1 MKKINIVIKKILVIF
16 CGLFLMLG
24 CGDKDQNLSE
34 TQSEGKS
41 LKKLEGI
48 DIKFLIENALP
59 DIKAQYSAPDPLTVK
74 KIFEPCNLEGSGAD
88 MKGSCSIFADNS
100 FLIDENPANDT
111 KVDIT
116 TNGSRTMVSYIQLE
130 SKHPN
135 RIHRALNEE
144 DYKQVTIECPDKKDL
159 ERIGTWE
166 FRKVSVRNKKDFVVA
181 INKNISASSGWGIL
195 RIYLDGTSPEKAC
208 EYLGM
213 EESVSSLAQTD
224 MLRSEL
230 RPNSELTNNNI
241 KKSNESL
248 QNSANQQQIIRDLVG
263 TFSEDDL
270 ARCGI
275 ATAIFYGNVISD
287 LGKNLDPNHMAITK
301 DLAMVAD
308 MNIHILKYVRDHKKP
323 RDMDLFI
330 KLEERY
336 SDKFKKLS
344 ANNIANNEFKSCIDK
359 TNPLVRPLIASGY
372 LKAKKY

>member
-1 MKKINIVIKKILVIF
+1 
-16 CGLFLMLG
+16 
-24 CGDKDQNLSE
+24 
-34 TQSEGKS
+34 
-41 LKKLEGI
+41 
-48 DIKFLIENALP
+48 
-59 DIKAQYSAPDPLTVK
+59 
-74 KIFEPCNLEGSGAD
+74 

-100 FLIDENPANDT
+100 FLIDENPANVT

-213 EESVSSLAQTD
+213 EESVNSLAQTD

-287 LGKNLDPNHMAITK
+287 LGKNLDLNHMAITK

-308 MNIHILKYVRDHKKP
+308 MNIHILKYVRDHKN
-323 RDMDLFI
+323 
-330 KLEERY
+330 LEIWIFY
-336 SDKFKKLS
+336 Q
-344 ANNIANNEFKSCIDK
+344 
-359 TNPLVRPLIASGY
+359 VRRKVFG
-372 LKAKKY
+372 